1 MLSAILSQV
10 GLLMLL
16 SVWLFAWMKGGP
28 PERWGA
34 TLTAATWIGSIAMQA
49 LVPADSREM
58 ALLVFDFLLAVGLLF
73 IAIAYSSRWLGL
85 AMLLQAVVL
94 ALHADAVADLTHRSR
109 HFIMLLNLA
118 SLGMLLAIV
127 GSTLARWIARKR
139 SAAASLHTPPA
150 SAHPA

>member
-1 MLSAILSQV
+1 MLNAILSQI

-16 SVWLFAWMKGGP
+16 GVWLFAWLKGGP
-28 PERWGA
+28 AERWGA

-49 LVPADSREM
+49 LVPAESREM

-73 IAIAYSSRWLGL
+73 IAIAYSSRWRGL
-85 AMLLQAVVL
+85 AMLLQALVL
-94 ALHADAVADLTHRSR
+94 ALHADAVVDLTHRSR

-127 GSTLARWIARKR
+127 GSTLARWIVRR
-139 SAAASLHTPPA
+139 RLVAATVAATPA